1 MIRSIKQI
9 PEKAIKGIFKWIKS
23 IFYGT
28 FKEAKDRISYMSS
41 SPLQNSISLSIL
53 AIRLFAITMF
63 VISYITFI
71 TNNGFGEQIEFVKSG
86 YSGFRNAFTTGST
99 SLYMSGFA
107 GFIYSIS
114 LVFSLI
120 AVFVALILRKRGMKE
135 VFLLWLNTFLSVFIG
150 LPLLMLL
157 TQNLIPLVVFIIF
170 IAIALFIISLV
181 FGGKGGSSGT
191 SSASNKYERPPEPQ
205 PEPKPVKK
213 DETPQPREH
222 KCSGNPKIYVKENF
236 VGYKWIYAE
245 NEFGMVKELCSYKGY
260 KNGND
265 VIMLNGKR
273 VTHL

>member
-1 MIRSIKQI
+1 MIGSFKQI

-28 FKEAKDRISYMSS
+28 FKEAKNRISSMSS

-71 TNNGFGEQIEFVKSG
+71 TNNGFGEQIDLIKSG

-120 AVFVALILRKRGMKE
+120 AVFVALIIKKDGMKE

-170 IAIALFIISLV
+170 IAIGLFVISLV
-181 FGGKGGSSGT
+181 FGGKGGSPRT
-191 SSASNKYERPPEPQ
+191 SSASNKYERPPEP
-205 PEPKPVKK
+205 ENEKYA
-213 DETPQPREH
+213 PQPKVH
-222 KCSGNPKIYVKENF
+222 KCFGTKIYVKENF
-236 VGYKWIYAE
+236 VGSKCVYTDNGLA
-245 NEFGMVKELCSYKGY
+245 VSELCSYADYKKG
-260 KNGND
+260 KD
-265 VIMLNGKR
+265 IIMLDGKR
-273 VTHL
+273 VTYL